1 MPVSKV
7 IYGVDTLI
15 DLTADTIMADKLRTG
30 YTAHKADGELIT
42 GTLNTAAIEPYV
54 YDLNCGWVGPG
65 NGVWTYE
72 NPTNTYVDMYEV
84 TEGHSYFFTWGATT
98 GTRGRMMFTT
108 VDLST
113 VTSGKVTG
121 TAVNT
126 SGYDNPTAYKNLIYT
141 PSSDGYLVVSKDN
154 VGVAGIKTYLYDR
167 TASWL

>member
-7 IYGVDTLI
+7 IYGANTLI
-15 DLTADTIMADKLRTG
+15 DLTADTVTAEHIEVG

-84 TEGHSYFFTWGATT
+84 TTIPHEGS
-98 GTRGRMMFTT
+98 TRKHVEVCRPKPQQCGME
-108 VDLST
+108 
-113 VTSGKVTG
+113 K
-121 TAVNT
+121 
-126 SGYDNPTAYKNLIYT
+126 I
-141 PSSDGYLVVSKDN
+141 
-154 VGVAGIKTYLYDR
+154 
-167 TASWL
+167 